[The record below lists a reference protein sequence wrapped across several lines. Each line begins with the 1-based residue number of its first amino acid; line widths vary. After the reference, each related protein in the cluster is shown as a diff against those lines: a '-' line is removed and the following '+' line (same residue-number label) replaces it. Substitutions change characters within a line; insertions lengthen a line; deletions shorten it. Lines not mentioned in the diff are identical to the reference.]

1 MNAKKIVVVSNDGNA
16 HTYIKVKGK
25 NLYFNDFKQNCVK
38 IEMISKKE
46 TKFLKNVAVN
56 GY

>member
-25 NLYFNDFKQNCVK
+25 NLYFNDFRQDALEVK
-38 IEMISKKE
+38 FISKK
-46 TKFLKNVAVN
+46 TLKE
-56 GY
+56 GL

>member
-1 MNAKKIVVVSNDGNA
+1 MIKKVILVDETGNA
-16 HTYIKVKGK
+16 HTYNKIKSK
-25 NLYFNDFKQNCVK
+25 NLYYNDFKQNCVK